1 MSLLDF
7 LVLVPCRKD
16 GGASHKD
23 QAARRPQSSVFT
35 GEMSMTRI
43 KFTVQN
49 QPAHG
54 PESFVL
60 ITDGCLSQEVIISKL
75 ATELSDKMPYY

>member
-7 LVLVPCRKD
+7 LVLVLCRKD
-16 GGASHKD
+16 CGASHKD
-23 QAARRPQSSVFT
+23 QAARCPQSSVFT

-49 QPAHG
+49 QTAYG
-54 PESFVL
+54 PESFEL
-60 ITDGCLSQEVIISKL
+60 LTGGHLSQHHIISNL
-75 ATELSDKMPYY
+75 TTELSDKMPYD